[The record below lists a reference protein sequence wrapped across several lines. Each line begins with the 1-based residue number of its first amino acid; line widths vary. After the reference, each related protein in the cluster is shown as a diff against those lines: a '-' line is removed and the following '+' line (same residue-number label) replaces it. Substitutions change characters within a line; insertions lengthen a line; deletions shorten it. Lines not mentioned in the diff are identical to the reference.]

1 MFGFLKS
8 IFYDSIRELFFSDVF
23 ISFNLD
29 HEILTGRVEHLKRGK
44 VLEVI
49 NRAYAVKDGVIPVK
63 ALKDARDFI
72 RTYPFSYLCGM
83 AKSID
88 QGVCKKEHLEIYAP
102 VPKKELVVLEVD
114 NHCFFIPKTSLKQD
128 SKNFQVVL
136 QKVDYLFSPFL
147 LMYGY
152 IHPMREEGAI
162 LYAMLEHSRVCVI
175 VMQRKEVCYSKC
187 HHLETHKNLSTATH
201 ETQEDYEQEEALLK
215 SFLNSMEANLAS
227 MDTIDGNSS
236 TNSQSAPDLQDPRS
250 LIEDMAHVSDIV
262 EILQES
268 LKIVYERPR
277 YPLEDFVEKVCILN
291 TYQLNPHMVEI
302 LRDELMLEVVSI
314 PISITEQLSIFA
326 KREQYK
332 HAL

>member
-8 IFYDSIRELFFSDVF
+8 IFYDSIKELFFSDVF
-23 ISFNLD
+23 IAFNLD
-29 HEILTGRVEHLKRGK
+29 HETLTGRVEHLKRGK

-49 NRAYAVKDGVIPVK
+49 NKAYAVKDGVVPVK
-63 ALKDARDFI
+63 ALKDVRDFM

-83 AKSID
+83 AKSVD
-88 QGVCKKEHLEIYAP
+88 QGVCKKEHLDIYAP
-102 VPKKELVVLEVD
+102 TPKKELVILEVD
-114 NHCFFIPKTSLKQD
+114 NHYFFIPKTSLKKD
-128 SKNFQVVL
+128 IKNFRMVL

-162 LYAMLEHSRVCVI
+162 LYAMLEHSRICVI
-175 VMQRKEVCYSKC
+175 VMQHKKVCYSKC
-187 HHLETHKNLSTATH
+187 HHLEIHKSLSTATH

-215 SFLNSMEANLAS
+215 SFLSSMEANLAS
-227 MDTIDGNSS
+227 MDTMDGNSS
-236 TNSQSAPDLQDPRS
+236 ASQSAPDLQDPKT

-262 EILQES
+262 AILQES
-268 LKIVYERPR
+268 LKTVYERPR

-302 LRDELMLEVVSI
+302 LRDELMLEVVNI
-314 PISITEQLSIFA
+314 PISIAEQLNIFA
-326 KREQYK
+326 KREQYR